1 MFSRIRFLPLMIF
14 AAALMLT
21 FKVSN
26 IWEGMEG
33 YIDVGSAVAQTA
45 DDEQPTSLS
54 LPSEG
59 EAGAIVEET
68 FDPESFDSDGF
79 LLEDDIAEVEA
90 ERMLKRDPTLLSQA
104 EIELLQRLATRR
116 DELDVREAELEQ
128 RNTMLRAAEER
139 INNKIGQLK
148 QFQDTIDEL
157 IIKYDAQQEQKMQS
171 LVKIYENMKP
181 KDAARI
187 FEELD
192 MDTLLSVAERMKERK
207 LSDIMSKMPPDKARS
222 VTVELSHLRVL
233 PEADT
238 SNGG

>member
-1 MFSRIRFLPLMIF
+1 MIF

-45 DDEQPTSLS
+45 ESELPTSLP
-54 LPSEG
+54 PSAEG
-59 EAGAIVEET
+59 EMNATEGT
-68 FDPESFDSDGF
+68 SLDTESFDSEGF

-90 ERMLKRDPTLLSQA
+90 ERLIKQDPTLLSQA
-104 EIELLQRLATRR
+104 EIELLQRLAVRR
-116 DELDVREAELEQ
+116 DELDVRETELEQ
-128 RNTMLRAAEER
+128 RDTMLRAAEER
-139 INNKIGQLK
+139 INSKISQLR
-148 QFQDTIDEL
+148 QFQETIDEL
-157 IIKYDAQQEQKMQS
+157 IVKYNAQQEQKMQS

-192 MDTLLSVAERMKERK
+192 METLLSVAERMKERK
-207 LSDIMSKMPPDKARS
+207 LSDIMSKMAPEKARN
-222 VTVELSHLRVL
+222 VTVELSNLRVL

-238 SNGG
+238 ANGG